1 VAEIVFTDYARFEM
15 QRRRIDEAQI
25 RALLAHPQ
33 QSIPGRKG
41 RIIVQGKYEDH
52 VEGKE
57 MLLRVITERVG
68 KEVRIITAYK
78 TSKIGKYWV
87 EG

>member
-1 VAEIVFTDYARFEM
+1 
-15 QRRRIDEAQI
+15 
-25 RALLAHPQ
+25 
-33 QSIPGRKG
+33 
-41 RIIVQGKYEDH
+41 
-52 VEGKE
+52 